1 MTKGRPISGEKHQP
15 CRTPV
20 KRTQCYIVQLCKNR
34 EFIVIRFYKD
44 DYGELNIKLIRK
56 MIEPY
61 IKDGWE
67 LMEIELIWTYKGI
80 DE

>member
-1 MTKGRPISGEKHQP
+1 MTKGKPNSGVKHQP
-15 CRTPV
+15 VKTPV

-44 DYGELNIKLIRK
+44 DYGELTKNLIKK
-56 MIEPY
+56 MIIPY
-61 IKDGWE
+61 IDCGWE
-67 LMEIELIWTYKGI
+67 LMDIELIWTYKGI

>member
-1 MTKGRPISGEKHQP
+1 MTKGKPISGIKNQP

-44 DYGELNIKLIRK
+44 DYGELTRKLIRK
-56 MIEPY
+56 MLEPY
-61 IKDGWE
+61 IKDDWE
-67 LMEIELIWTYKGI
+67 LMDIELIWTYKGI